1 MQHAPAARPSPAP
14 VRRLTPGTTTRPLPA
29 GATASHHAATGPL
42 LAADHP
48 RPGTADQPPRGTTD
62 HPLLAAALAAVLAL
76 TASAC
81 VGGGRGTEG
90 PVGPVPPTAQ
100 SPAVLPSAELPPVL
114 TRGQARAALVGAD
127 DLGEAWEPTRGA
139 ATWRDELLKATAERP
154 DCRRLL
160 DVLYTE
166 ELFGTGAATAPR
178 ATAALDDVDDG
189 AQLHYRVTSYRAADL
204 DRTLAWLGT
213 LPDACGRF
221 EARDAHG
228 ATRDVRVAD
237 LALPQAGDDRRGL
250 RVTVGDPAP
259 DGGEEP
265 RADTGTDTGG
275 GVLTV
280 DLVAVRVGD
289 DAISLTNGTLGT
301 PADDA
306 TRTSVEVGADRLTEA
321 RRQGRA
327 QV

>member
-14 VRRLTPGTTTRPLPA
+14 VRRLPPGTTTRPLPA

-42 LAADHP
+42 LAA
-48 RPGTADQPPRGTTD
+48 
-62 HPLLAAALAAVLAL
+62 ALAAVLAL

-81 VGGGRGTEG
+81 VGGGRGAEG

-178 ATAALDDVDDG
+178 ATAALDDVDGG

-213 LPDACGRF
+213 LPDTCGRF

-237 LALPQAGDDRRGL
+237 LTLPEAGDDRRGL

-259 DGGEEP
+259 DDGEEP
-265 RADTGTDTGG
+265 RADTRTDTGD

-280 DLVAVRVGD
+280 DLIAVRVGD

-301 PADDA
+301 PADAA

>member
-1 MQHAPAARPSPAP
+1 MQHAPAARPSPALSA
-14 VRRLTPGTTTRPLPA
+14 RLPRDTTTRPL
-29 GATASHHAATGPL
+29 
-42 LAADHP
+42 
-48 RPGTADQPPRGTTD
+48 
-62 HPLLAAALAAVLAL
+62 LAAAIAAVLAL
-76 TASAC
+76 AASAC

-90 PVGPVPPTAQ
+90 QDGPVPPTAQ

-154 DCRRLL
+154 DCQRLL

-178 ATAALDDVDDG
+178 ATAALDDVDGG

-213 LPDACGRF
+213 LPDTCGRF

-228 ATRDVRVAD
+228 TARDVRVTG
-237 LALPQAGDDRRGL
+237 LTLPEVGDARRGL
-250 RVTVGDPAP
+250 RVTVGDTAP
-259 DGGEEP
+259 DDGDP
-265 RADTGTDTGG
+265 RADTRTDTAG

-306 TRTSVEVGADRLTEA
+306 TRISVEVGADRLTEA

>member
-1 MQHAPAARPSPAP
+1 MQHAPAARPSPAHSA
-14 VRRLTPGTTTRPLPA
+14 RLPRDTTTRP
-29 GATASHHAATGPL
+29 
-42 LAADHP
+42 
-48 RPGTADQPPRGTTD
+48 RPGTTIASHRTATR
-62 HPLLAAALAAVLAL
+62 PLLAAALAAVLAL
-76 TASAC
+76 AASAC

-90 PVGPVPPTAQ
+90 PVGPVTPTAQ

-178 ATAALDDVDDG
+178 ATAALDDVDGG

-213 LPDACGRF
+213 LPDTCGRF

-228 ATRDVRVAD
+228 TARDVRVTG
-237 LALPQAGDDRRGL
+237 LTLPEAGDARRGL
-250 RVTVGDPAP
+250 RVTVGDTASD
-259 DGGEEP
+259 DGEDL
-265 RADTGTDTGG
+265 RADTRTDTAG

-306 TRTSVEVGADRLTEA
+306 TRISVEVGADRLTEA

>member
-1 MQHAPAARPSPAP
+1 MQHAPAARPSPTPAP
-14 VRRLTPGTTTRPLPA
+14 HLPRGTATRPLPGTTTSSHRTT
-29 GATASHHAATGPL
+29 TASHHTATRPL
-42 LAADHP
+42 LAVAI
-48 RPGTADQPPRGTTD
+48 
-62 HPLLAAALAAVLAL
+62 AAVLAL
-76 TASAC
+76 AASAC

-90 PVGPVPPTAQ
+90 QDGPVPPTAQ

-127 DLGEAWEPTRGA
+127 DLGETWEPTRGA
-139 ATWRDELLKATAERP
+139 ATWRDELLKATAELP

-178 ATAALDDVDDG
+178 ATAALDDVDGG

-213 LPDACGRF
+213 LPDMCGRF

-228 ATRDVRVAD
+228 TARDVRVTG
-237 LALPQAGDDRRGL
+237 LTLPEAGDARRGL
-250 RVTVGDPAP
+250 RVTVGDTAP
-259 DGGEEP
+259 DDGEDPRADTQTGP
-265 RADTGTDTGG
+265 RADTGTDTAG

>member
-1 MQHAPAARPSPAP
+1 MQHAPAARPSPALSA
-14 VRRLTPGTTTRPLPA
+14 RL
-29 GATASHHAATGPL
+29 
-42 LAADHP
+42 
-48 RPGTADQPPRGTTD
+48 PRGTAAR
-62 HPLLAAALAAVLAL
+62 PLLAAALAAVLAL
-76 TASAC
+76 AASAC

-90 PVGPVPPTAQ
+90 QDGPVPPTAQ

-166 ELFGTGAATAPR
+166 ELFGTGGATAPR
-178 ATAALDDVDDG
+178 ATAALDDVDGG

-213 LPDACGRF
+213 LPDTCGRF

-228 ATRDVRVAD
+228 TARDVRVTG
-237 LALPQAGDDRRGL
+237 LTLPEAGDARRGL
-250 RVTVGDPAP
+250 RVTVGDTAP
-259 DGGEEP
+259 DDGEDPRTDPRTDP
-265 RADTGTDTGG
+265 RADTGTDAGTDTAG

-289 DAISLTNGTLGT
+289 DAISLTNGTLGA

-306 TRTSVEVGADRLTEA
+306 TRISVEVGADRLTEA

>member
-1 MQHAPAARPSPAP
+1 MQHAPAARPSPAHSA
-14 VRRLTPGTTTRPLPA
+14 RLPPGTTTRP
-29 GATASHHAATGPL
+29 
-42 LAADHP
+42 
-48 RPGTADQPPRGTTD
+48 RPGTTTPS
-62 HPLLAAALAAVLAL
+62 HRTATRPLLAAAIAAVLAL
-76 TASAC
+76 AASAC

-90 PVGPVPPTAQ
+90 QDGPLTPTAQ

-178 ATAALDDVDDG
+178 ATAALDDVDGG

-213 LPDACGRF
+213 LPDTCGRF

-228 ATRDVRVAD
+228 TARDVRVTG
-237 LALPQAGDDRRGL
+237 LTLPEVGDARRGL
-250 RVTVGDPAP
+250 RVTVGDTAP
-259 DGGEEP
+259 DDGEDPQTDP
-265 RADTGTDTGG
+265 RADTGTDTRTDTAG

-301 PADDA
+301 PANGA
-306 TRTSVEVGADRLTEA
+306 TRISVEVGADRLTEA

>member
-1 MQHAPAARPSPAP
+1 MQHAPAARPSPAHSA
-14 VRRLTPGTTTRPLPA
+14 RLPPGTTTPSHRT
-29 GATASHHAATGPL
+29 AT
-42 LAADHP
+42 
-48 RPGTADQPPRGTTD
+48 R
-62 HPLLAAALAAVLAL
+62 PLLAAAIAAVLAL
-76 TASAC
+76 AASAC

-90 PVGPVPPTAQ
+90 QDGPVTPTAQ

-178 ATAALDDVDDG
+178 ATAALDDVDGG

-213 LPDACGRF
+213 LPDMCGRF

-228 ATRDVRVAD
+228 TARDVRVTG
-237 LALPQAGDDRRGL
+237 LTLPEVGDARRGL
-250 RVTVGDPAP
+250 RVTVGDTASD
-259 DGGEEP
+259 DGDP
-265 RADTGTDTGG
+265 RGDTAG

-306 TRTSVEVGADRLTEA
+306 TRISVEVGADRLTEA

>member
-1 MQHAPAARPSPAP
+1 MQHAPAARPSPAHSA
-14 VRRLTPGTTTRPLPA
+14 RLPPGTTTRP
-29 GATASHHAATGPL
+29 
-42 LAADHP
+42 
-48 RPGTADQPPRGTTD
+48 RPGTTTPS
-62 HPLLAAALAAVLAL
+62 HRTATRPLLAAAIAAVLAL
-76 TASAC
+76 AASAC

-90 PVGPVPPTAQ
+90 QDGPVTPTAQ

-178 ATAALDDVDDG
+178 ATAALDDVDGG

-213 LPDACGRF
+213 LPDTCGRF

-228 ATRDVRVAD
+228 TARDVRVTG
-237 LALPQAGDDRRGL
+237 LTLPEVGDARRGL
-250 RVTVGDPAP
+250 RVTVGDTAP
-259 DGGEEP
+259 DDGEDPQTDP
-265 RADTGTDTGG
+265 RADTGTDTRTDTAG

-301 PADDA
+301 PANGA
-306 TRTSVEVGADRLTEA
+306 TRISVEVGADRLTEA

>member
-1 MQHAPAARPSPAP
+1 MQHAPAARPSPTPAP
-14 VRRLTPGTTTRPLPA
+14 RLPPGTATRPL
-29 GATASHHAATGPL
+29 
-42 LAADHP
+42 
-48 RPGTADQPPRGTTD
+48 R
-62 HPLLAAALAAVLAL
+62 AAALAAVLAL
-76 TASAC
+76 AASAC

-90 PVGPVPPTAQ
+90 PVGPVPPTAP

-127 DLGEAWEPTRGA
+127 DLGETWEPTRGA

-178 ATAALDDVDDG
+178 ATAALDDVDGG
-189 AQLHYRVTSYRAADL
+189 AQLHYRVTSYRATDL

-213 LPDACGRF
+213 LPDTCGRF

-228 ATRDVRVAD
+228 AARDVRVAG
-237 LALPQAGDDRRGL
+237 LTLPEAGDARRGL
-250 RVTVGDPAP
+250 RVTVGDTAP
-259 DGGEEP
+259 DDGEDT
-265 RADTGTDTGG
+265 RTDTGTDTGG
-275 GVLTV
+275 GILTV

-289 DAISLTNGTLGT
+289 DAISLTNGTLGA

-306 TRTSVEVGADRLTEA
+306 TRTCVEVGAARLTEA

>member
-1 MQHAPAARPSPAP
+1 MQHAPAARPSPALSA
-14 VRRLTPGTTTRPLPA
+14 RL
-29 GATASHHAATGPL
+29 
-42 LAADHP
+42 
-48 RPGTADQPPRGTTD
+48 PRGTAAR
-62 HPLLAAALAAVLAL
+62 PLLAAALAAVLAL
-76 TASAC
+76 AASAC

-90 PVGPVPPTAQ
+90 QDGPVPPTAQ

-166 ELFGTGAATAPR
+166 ELFGTGGATAPR
-178 ATAALDDVDDG
+178 ATAALDDVDGG

-213 LPDACGRF
+213 LPDTCGRF
-221 EARDAHG
+221 EAWDAHG
-228 ATRDVRVAD
+228 TARDVRVTG
-237 LALPQAGDDRRGL
+237 LTLPEAGDARRGL
-250 RVTVGDPAP
+250 RVTVGDTAP
-259 DGGEEP
+259 DDGEDPRTDPRTDP
-265 RADTGTDTGG
+265 RADTGTDAGTDTAG

-289 DAISLTNGTLGT
+289 DAISLTNGTLGA

-306 TRTSVEVGADRLTEA
+306 TRISVEVGADRLTEA

>member
-14 VRRLTPGTTTRPLPA
+14 VRRLPPGTTDRPLPA

-42 LAADHP
+42 LAAD
-48 RPGTADQPPRGTTD
+48 QPPRGTTD
-62 HPLLAAALAAVLAL
+62 RPLLAAALAAVLAL

-178 ATAALDDVDDG
+178 ATAALDDVDGG

-228 ATRDVRVAD
+228 TTRDVRVAD

-259 DGGEEP
+259 DDGEEP
-265 RADTGTDTGG
+265 RADTGTDTRTDTGG

-289 DAISLTNGTLGT
+289 DAISLSNGTLGT

>member
-1 MQHAPAARPSPAP
+1 MQHAPAARPSPAHSA
-14 VRRLTPGTTTRPLPA
+14 RLPPGTTTPSHRT
-29 GATASHHAATGPL
+29 AT
-42 LAADHP
+42 
-48 RPGTADQPPRGTTD
+48 
-62 HPLLAAALAAVLAL
+62 HPLLAAAIAAVLAL
-76 TASAC
+76 AASAC

-90 PVGPVPPTAQ
+90 QDGPVTPTAQ

-178 ATAALDDVDDG
+178 ATAALDDVDGG

-213 LPDACGRF
+213 LPDTCGRF

-228 ATRDVRVAD
+228 TARDVRVTG
-237 LALPQAGDDRRGL
+237 LTLPEVGDARRGL
-250 RVTVGDPAP
+250 RVTVGDTAP
-259 DGGEEP
+259 DDGEDPQTDP
-265 RADTGTDTGG
+265 RADTGTDTGTDTAG

-306 TRTSVEVGADRLTEA
+306 TRISVEVGADRLTEA